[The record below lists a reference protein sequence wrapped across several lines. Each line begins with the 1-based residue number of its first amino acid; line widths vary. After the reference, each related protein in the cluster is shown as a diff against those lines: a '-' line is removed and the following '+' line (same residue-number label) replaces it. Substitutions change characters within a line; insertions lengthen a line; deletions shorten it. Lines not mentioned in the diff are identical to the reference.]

1 MPVLQEA
8 PFVGPGRIRAR
19 WGGPVQGRTAHPR
32 LKLRGQRTLDKAT
45 CLEILDDPTAE
56 EGKEQVPYKR
66 DVASRDSTLE
76 KRSINPIETT
86 FAGECD

>member
-1 MPVLQEA
+1 
-8 PFVGPGRIRAR
+8 
-19 WGGPVQGRTAHPR
+19 
-32 LKLRGQRTLDKAT
+32 LRGQRTLDKTT

-66 DVASRDSTLE
+66 DVASLDSTLE